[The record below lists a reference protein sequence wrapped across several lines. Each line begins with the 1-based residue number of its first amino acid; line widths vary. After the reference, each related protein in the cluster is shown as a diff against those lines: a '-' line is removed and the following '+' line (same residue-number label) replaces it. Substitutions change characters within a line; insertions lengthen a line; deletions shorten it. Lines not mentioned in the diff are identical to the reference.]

1 MNRSLAPQ
9 IEDIQ
14 HIHTGFPES
23 NNNLFCIDSQE
34 GVFKLDIIYPNAGY
48 AHLGNKCIGIMAMD
62 LLLSG
67 TEKDNAQ
74 KISESLDVLGA
85 YVYKSCDYYAS
96 SLSLY
101 GLTENFGA
109 ILSIVKKYLEKS
121 ILT

>member
-48 AHLGNKCIGIMAMD
+48 AHLGNKFIGIMAMD
-62 LLLSG
+62 LLCQEL
-67 TEKDNAQ
+67 K
-74 KISESLDVLGA
+74 KITL
-85 YVYKSCDYYAS
+85 
-96 SLSLY
+96 
-101 GLTENFGA
+101 
-109 ILSIVKKYLEKS
+109 KKFLNHWMC
-121 ILT
+121 